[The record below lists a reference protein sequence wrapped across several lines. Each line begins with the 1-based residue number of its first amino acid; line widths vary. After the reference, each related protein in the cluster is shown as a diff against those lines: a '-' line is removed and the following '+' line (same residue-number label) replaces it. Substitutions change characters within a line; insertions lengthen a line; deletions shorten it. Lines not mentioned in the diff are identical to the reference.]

1 MTNNKFE
8 LETGKWYWY
17 KQIADTTWR
26 ICYIGEDPDENQWM
40 FMVDRPATQLDKLDL
55 DFFDFVNIGP
65 PPNSMPR
72 TLGDMIDDYAR
83 QFPNE
88 VKRRIDDVNRRYREG
103 QLPKRK

>member
-1 MTNNKFE
+1 MTNDNFE

-17 KQIADTTWR
+17 KQISDRTWR

-40 FMVDRPATQLDKLDL
+40 FMVDRPAMQLDKIDL

-72 TLGDMIDDYAR
+72 TIGDMIDDFAR
-83 QFPNE
+83 SNPE
-88 VKRRIDDVNRRYREG
+88 YVKRRMEEINQKYKNGELPRR
-103 QLPKRK
+103 K